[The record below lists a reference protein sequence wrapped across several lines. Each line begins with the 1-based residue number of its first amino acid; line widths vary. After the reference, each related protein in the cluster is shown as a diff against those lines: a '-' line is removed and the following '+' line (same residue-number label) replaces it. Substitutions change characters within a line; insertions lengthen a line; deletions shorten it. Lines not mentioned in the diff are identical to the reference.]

1 MFGFKRFN
9 LIKLIALTLLLSACG
24 GSSTTPE
31 DATTNTAPEIS
42 SIYTDIIH
50 YHPSF
55 WEKWETSPTKGIQ
68 ITFSFR
74 VDDPDGLSDID
85 DIYVRNYVNNDDY
98 DIYSGPNNVPLERFY
113 NSRFNTFEGTFY
125 TFGSLDRV
133 DLRNWVVVASD
144 KNGNITER
152 EFEFS
157 LSDYELAPDSD
168 YVYSDQYSSPDYNG
182 VAAMDAMTISEN
194 NLALESNIGTQSFN
208 IKFQTN
214 DDRASHYAITFYGS
228 APDYKYLGW
237 ANQISPSIV
246 STSIVTGEQTS
257 LDLPWSEI
265 YFIEDAQPIDVNG
278 VHVILFNEPIEKD
291 FIEDY
296 IWYSFLAYSEYFTL
310 QPK

>member
-9 LIKLIALTLLLSACG
+9 LIILVVLTLMLSACG
-24 GSSTTPE
+24 GSSTNSE
-31 DATTNTAPEIS
+31 DVTTKTAPEIS

-55 WEKWETSPTKGIQ
+55 WEKWNISPTKGIK

-85 DIYVRNYVNNDDY
+85 DIYVRNYVNDDNY

-113 NSRFNTFEGTFY
+113 NSRLNIFEGTFY
-125 TFGSLDRV
+125 TYGSLNRV

-144 KNGNITER
+144 KSGNITER
-152 EFEFS
+152 EFEFT
-157 LSDYELAPDSD
+157 LPNEELASDSD
-168 YVYSDQYSSPDYNG
+168 YVYSDQYSSPGYNG
-182 VAAMDAMTISEN
+182 VAAMEAMTISDN
-194 NLALESNIGTQSFN
+194 KLSLVSNPGTQSFN

-214 DDRASHYAITFYGS
+214 DDRASHYSIGFYGS
-228 APDYKYLGW
+228 APNYQYLGM
-237 ANQISPSIV
+237 AIQSSPSIV
-246 STSIVTGEQTS
+246 STPIVTGEQTS

-265 YFIEDAQPIDVNG
+265 YFIDNAQATDVHG
-278 VHVILFNEPIEKD
+278 AHVALFNEPIEND
-291 FIEDY
+291 FIENY

-310 QPK
+310 